1 MATEVAQRD
10 PETTGEPKPLPPHV
24 REHYEAIRQKEQS
37 VRELEKLFLDAKRQA
52 KGAKEDFEAADLE
65 LRNLIADGLDPQ
77 TKLPFPAEQSVEED
91 PDAWRSAPIE
101 ELVLPPKL
109 KEKLFSAG
117 IETIG
122 QLEDFRA
129 EVADAK
135 AVWPKG
141 VNTAKVTAI
150 ENAVLAWLS
159 DHRDHWGQPVAGSEA
174 AIAT

>member
-1 MATEVAQRD
+1 MATKVTEQET
-10 PETTGEPKPLPPHV
+10 ETTEEPKMVPTHV
-24 REHYEAIRQKEQS
+24 REHYDAIRQKEQS
-37 VRELEKLFLDAKRQA
+37 VRELERLFLDAKRQA
-52 KGAKEDFEAADLE
+52 KSAKEDFEAADLQ

-77 TKLPFPAEQSVEED
+77 TKLPFLAERTQED

-109 KEKLFSAG
+109 KEKLIASG

-129 EVADAK
+129 EVSEAR

-141 VNTAKVTAI
+141 INTAKVTAI

-159 DHRDHWGQPVAGSEA
+159 DHRDHWG
-174 AIAT
+174 